1 MNCLRCG
8 KTAEAS
14 FCPDCLKTVSLPLVE
29 SPYLNTH
36 INLNAKRTARPAPKK
51 TDSPEEKKHFHKGYV
66 AAIVMLSLLCA
77 VLLCA
82 CLWLGGKEIFLWLD

>member
-36 INLNAKRTARPAPKK
+36 INL
-51 TDSPEEKKHFHKGYV
+51 V